1 MGCGSSKGN
10 RPKTGPELKGKDE
23 NRIEEKDE
31 DVEEKE
37 DTNVI
42 PEVADQRTTVLS
54 ETRRETIESNREMIE
69 KNLKMDML
77 EDEIRADLLV
87 TQQEW
92 ESLREERV
100 SSY

>member
-10 RPKTGPELKGKDE
+10 RPKTGPEPKGKDE

-31 DVEEKE
+31 VVEEKE

-42 PEVADQRTTVLS
+42 PEVADQRPTVLS
-54 ETRRETIESNREMIE
+54 ETRREIIESNREMIE